1 MASPCVGASLEE
13 RSGEH
18 HSVTCLS
25 NVLYNAG
32 VAHLV
37 THVWPCV
44 TGFVPGFFQPHA
56 RHSSNTLR
64 SMMLAAE
71 ESMLLRNI
79 ETPEIRNHYEGA
91 SLPSSSP
98 DHGEVK

>member
-1 MASPCVGASLEE
+1 
-13 RSGEH
+13 
-18 HSVTCLS
+18 
-25 NVLYNAG
+25 
-32 VAHLV
+32 
-37 THVWPCV
+37 
-44 TGFVPGFFQPHA
+44 
-56 RHSSNTLR
+56 
-64 SMMLAAE
+64 MMLAAE